1 MRKRPF
7 DKIKHPFVRK
17 TLKEQEVEVNF
28 LTYIE
33 STYENSIAIITLN
46 GKRLQ
51 AFLLTLGGNNTKIS
65 GLTIFIQHSML

>member
-17 TLKEQEVEVNF
+17 TLKKQVVEGNF
-28 LTYIE
+28 LNYID
-33 STYENSIAIITLN
+33 STYENSIDIITLN

-51 AFLLTLGGNNTKIS
+51 AFPLTLGGNNTKIS
-65 GLTIFIQHSML
+65 GLTNFIQHSML